1 MKFENLNYYPI
12 EFITIIHSLK
22 VNNILLKNT
31 HLKDETISHDGYIEL
46 SAEEFDDIKRYLNRK
61 VDINDIKTK
70 RIENVN
76 YLEKFRNKYIVVYE
90 DLTNSR

>member
-1 MKFENLNYYPI
+1 MKFDNLNYYPI
-12 EFITIIHSLK
+12 EFITTIHSLK

-31 HLKDETISHDGYIEL
+31 RLKDETISHDGYIEL
-46 SAEEFDDIKRYLNRK
+46 SAEELDDIKRYLNRK

-90 DLTNSR
+90 ETSI